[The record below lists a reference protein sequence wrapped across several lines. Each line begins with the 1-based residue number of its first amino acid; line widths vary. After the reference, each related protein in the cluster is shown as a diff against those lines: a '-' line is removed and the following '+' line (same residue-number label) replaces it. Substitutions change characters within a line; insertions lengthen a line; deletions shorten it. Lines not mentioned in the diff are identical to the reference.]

1 MEDARIIELYWHRD
15 ERAIEETHR
24 KDGAYCQ
31 GIAYNI
37 LRVYEDAEECVS
49 DSYQRS
55 WESIPPERPRRFKA
69 WIGTLVRN
77 ISINPWKMGE
87 DSRI

>member
-1 MEDARIIELYWHRD
+1 MEDAEIIELYWHRD
-15 ERAIEETHR
+15 ERAIEETAR
-24 KDGAYCQ
+24 KYGAYCQ

-37 LRVYEDAEECVS
+37 LRVYEDAEECVM

-69 WIGTLVRN
+69 WLGTLVRN
-77 ISINPWKMGE
+77 ISINRWKRGE